1 MSEQESKY
9 IGMPSRDSYG
19 ITLLELAEE
28 DERIVAVTADLASSV
43 RMVEFKKKFPERM
56 FNMGIAEQNMMGAS
70 AGLALAGKV
79 PFVSTFAV
87 FASLRAAEQARTD
100 IAYNNLPVRICAS
113 HGGFGLAVGGA
124 THHAI
129 EDVAVYRNMP
139 NMTVIVPADSVQAA
153 AATRAIAGLPGP
165 VYMRVS
171 RPKEPTVYHTDQ
183 PFIIGKADVVR
194 QGKDA
199 TIIAFGGSVGYS
211 VQAAEQLATE
221 GIQLRVVNMPT
232 IKPIDRAAII
242 QAAQETGAI
251 LTVEEHTIF
260 GGLGSAVAE
269 VIAEAGLAIR
279 FKRHGIL
286 DTFTTAAPYN
296 DLLGLYDLDAK
307 GIAKTVKDFL
317 NSRT

>member
-9 IGMPSRDSYG
+9 IGKPSRDSYG
-19 ITLLELAEE
+19 ITLLELAAE

-43 RMVEFKKKFPERM
+43 RMVEFKKQFPDRM

-100 IAYNNLPVRICAS
+100 VAYNNLPVRICSS

-129 EDVAVYRNMP
+129 EDVAIYRNMP
-139 NMTVIVPADSVQAA
+139 NMTVVVPADSVQAV
-153 AATRAIAGLPGP
+153 AATRAIVGLPGP
-165 VYMRVS
+165 VYMRLS
-171 RPKEPTVYHTDQ
+171 RPKEPTVYRTDK
-183 PFIIGKADVVR
+183 PFVVGKADVVR

-211 VQAAEQLATE
+211 IMAAEQLAAD
-221 GIQLRVVNMPT
+221 GIDLRVVNMAT
-232 IKPIDRAAII
+232 IKPIDREAIVAA
-242 QAAQETGAI
+242 ARETGAI
-251 LTVEEHTIF
+251 MTVEEHSIN

-269 VIAEAGLAIR
+269 VLAESGLGIR
-279 FKRHGIL
+279 FKRHGVL
-286 DTFTTAAPYN
+286 DTFTTAAPYEE
-296 DLLGLYDLDAK
+296 LLGYYELDAK
-307 GIAKTVKDFL
+307 GIAKNVKAFL
-317 NSRT
+317 GSSR

>member
-19 ITLLELAEE
+19 IALLELAEE
-28 DERIVAVTADLASSV
+28 DDRIVAVTADLASSV

-129 EDVAVYRNMP
+129 EDVAIYRNMP
-139 NMTVIVPADSVQAA
+139 NMTVVVPADSVQAA
-153 AATRAIAGLPGP
+153 AATRAIAELPGP

-211 VQAAEQLATE
+211 LQAAEQLAAE
-221 GIQLRVVNMPT
+221 GIQLRVVNMST

-296 DLLGLYDLDAK
+296 DLLGFYDLDAK
-307 GIAKTVKDFL
+307 GIAKTVKAFL

>member
-129 EDVAVYRNMP
+129 EDIAVYRNMP

-153 AATRAIAGLPGP
+153 AATRAIVGLPGP

-211 VQAAEQLATE
+211 LQAAEQLAAE

-242 QAAQETGAI
+242 RAAQETGAI

-296 DLLGLYDLDAK
+296 DLLDLYGLDAK

>member
-211 VQAAEQLATE
+211 LQAAEQLATE

-317 NSRT
+317 DSRT